1 MGSSGSPVINT
12 QGQACV
18 VVYAIT
24 DTQKDGQDIRYS
36 LAIPTEVLKAA
47 NNAGI

>member
-24 DTQKDGQDIRYS
+24 DTQKEGQDIRYS